1 MLFNCRTMRAAVMMS
16 GLLLAAGVLLG
27 LIAVVTPFSV
37 PTSQLSLMLVLASA
51 LLLAVT
57 FIAALVPGAARRMD
71 ECQH

>member
-1 MLFNCRTMRAAVMMS
+1 MLFNCRTMRAAVIMS
-16 GLLLAAGVLLG
+16 GLLLASGVLLG
-27 LIAVVTPFSV
+27 MVAITTPFSV

-57 FIAALVPGAARRMD
+57 FVAALVPGVSRRMD